1 MNTLTRRYLFA
12 AYSDL
17 EILNFEHLEKVCDR
31 LFILIPENTAAVPF
45 ALVRKLQRMGRGVK
59 WIPVSENNG
68 VSMPVQLSFLMGR
81 LHQKLP
87 SDIEFAILS
96 DQETFDPLIQ
106 FILAKGRSCLRVRA
120 SKIEDAAKAVPTPVE
135 ETPTMPAISKIA
147 TNGGNGQSIIVQPSK
162 VNPLI
167 NDETDINVMRYTS
180 ADALPDEMTVRDTAQ
195 EVIERLVR
203 SGNRPAEVNTLKQY
217 IALTNQNMVPG
228 VAEKVI
234 TLMAMNNDI
243 QIVDK
248 EVVYNF

>member
-1 MNTLTRRYLFA
+1 
-12 AYSDL
+12 
-17 EILNFEHLEKVCDR
+17 
-31 LFILIPENTAAVPF
+31 
-45 ALVRKLQRMGRGVK
+45 
-59 WIPVSENNG
+59 
-68 VSMPVQLSFLMGR
+68 

-120 SKIEDAAKAVPTPVE
+120 SKIEDEAKSVPSPVVE
-135 ETPTMPAISKIA
+135 KPLIA
-147 TNGGNGQSIIVQPSK
+147 KNITNTSGNGHSIVVQPSK
-162 VNPLI
+162 VNPMTEEI
-167 NDETDINVMRYTS
+167 DATVMRYTS

-217 IALTNQNMVPG
+217 ISLTSQHMVPG

>member
-31 LFILIPENTAAVPF
+31 LFILIPENTPAIPF

-96 DQETFDPLIQ
+96 DHETFDPLIQ

-120 SKIEDAAKAVPTPVE
+120 SKIEDETKSESLSDDLIPKNIPVVNNNSN
-135 ETPTMPAISKIA
+135 PAIV
-147 TNGGNGQSIIVQPSK
+147 VQPSK
-162 VNPLI
+162 VNPML
-167 NDETDINVMRYTS
+167 NADADVNMMRYTP
-180 ADALPDEMTVRDTAQ
+180 ADALPDETTVRNTAQ

>member
-17 EILNFEHLEKVCDR
+17 EVLNFEHLEKVCDR
-31 LFILIPENTAAVPF
+31 LFILIPENTPNIPF

-96 DQETFDPLIQ
+96 DHETFDPLIQ

-120 SKIEDAAKAVPTPVE
+120 SKIEDESKSAPIPSVDEPIKLTPLANNNAA
-135 ETPTMPAISKIA
+135 S
-147 TNGGNGQSIIVQPSK
+147 SILVQPSK
-162 VNPLI
+162 VNPMM
-167 NDETDINVMRYTS
+167 NDDSEANMMRYTS
-180 ADALPDEMTVRDTAQ
+180 ADALPDEATVRNTAQ
-195 EVIERLVR
+195 DVIERLVR

-217 IALTNQNMVPG
+217 ISLTSQNMVPG

>member
-31 LFILIPENTAAVPF
+31 LFILIPENTPNIPF
-45 ALVRKLQRMGRGVK
+45 SLVKKLQRMGRGVK
-59 WIPVSENNG
+59 WIPISENNG
-68 VSMPVQLSFLMGR
+68 VTMPVQLSFLMGR

-96 DQETFDPLIQ
+96 DQDTFDPLIQ

-120 SKIEDAAKAVPTPVE
+120 SKIEDDSKQEPMPMPETTLKPNPT
-135 ETPTMPAISKIA
+135 S
-147 TNGGNGQSIIVQPSK
+147 NGASPSIVLQPSK
-162 VNPLI
+162 VNPLL
-167 NDETDINVMRYTS
+167 NDDHDATMMRYTS
-180 ADALPDEMTVRDTAQ
+180 ADALPDEMTVRNTAQ

>member
-59 WIPVSENNG
+59 WIPISDNNG
-68 VSMPVQLSFLMGR
+68 VTMPVQLSFLMGR

-96 DQETFDPLIQ
+96 DHETFDPLIQ

-120 SKIEDAAKAVPTPVE
+120 SKIEEDAGGSPFDSEIPSM
-135 ETPTMPAISKIA
+135 PTMLKKSS
-147 TNGGNGQSIIVQPSK
+147 NGGNGQNIIVQPSK

-167 NDETDINVMRYTS
+167 IDEADVTVMRYTP
-180 ADALPDEMTVRDTAQ
+180 ADEIPDEMTVRATAQ
-195 EVIERLVR
+195 EVVERLVR

-217 IALTNQNMVPG
+217 ISLTSQNMVPG